1 MAARFSRV
9 YVERRTGSAE
19 GFEMGIDG
27 IGKGG
32 DVPKVDPSGG
42 STSVAGVEGERF
54 ELSTEGV
61 NRSQGVGLL
70 EQVQRGE
77 VGLDAYLDGRVND
90 AVGHLEGRLSPE
102 QLEFVKEELRAQ
114 LQSDPVLIEL
124 VRRATGHSPE
134 VPSS

>member
-1 MAARFSRV
+1 
-9 YVERRTGSAE
+9 
-19 GFEMGIDG
+19 MGIDG

-32 DVPKVDPSGG
+32 NVPKVDS
-42 STSVAGVEGERF
+42 SSAATSVKGVEGERF

-61 NRSQGVGLL
+61 EQTQSAGLL

-77 VGLDAYLDGRVND
+77 VGLDAYLDVRVND

-124 VRRATGHSPE
+124 VRRATGQSPE
-134 VPSS
+134 APAT

>member
-1 MAARFSRV
+1 
-9 YVERRTGSAE
+9 
-19 GFEMGIDG
+19 MGIDG

-32 DVPKVDPSGG
+32 DTPKVDPSSGA
-42 STSVAGVEGERF
+42 TSVKGVEGERF

-61 NRSQGVGLL
+61 GPTQSAGLL
-70 EQVQRGE
+70 DQVQRGE
-77 VGLDAYLDGRVND
+77 VGLDAYLDVRVSD

-124 VRRATGHSPE
+124 VRRATGQSPE
-134 VPSS
+134 APST

>member
-1 MAARFSRV
+1 
-9 YVERRTGSAE
+9 
-19 GFEMGIDG
+19 MGIDG

-32 DVPKVDPSGG
+32 DVPKVAPSSGA
-42 STSVAGVEGERF
+42 TSVKGVEGERF

-61 NRSQGVGLL
+61 EQTQGAGLL

-77 VGLDAYLDGRVND
+77 VGLDAYLDVRVND

-124 VRRATGHSPE
+124 VRRATGQSPE
-134 VPSS
+134 APTG